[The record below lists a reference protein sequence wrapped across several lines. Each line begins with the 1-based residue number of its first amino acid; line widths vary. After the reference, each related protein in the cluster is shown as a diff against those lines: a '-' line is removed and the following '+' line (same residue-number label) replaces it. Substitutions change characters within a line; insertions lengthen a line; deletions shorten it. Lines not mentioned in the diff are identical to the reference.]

1 MYILKL
7 RIHRGLQRENQ
18 IWIYRGNKV
27 AEVNRGRWADYNLF
41 YLHFSEHR
49 LSLLISVVNGN
60 AYRRLMTFI
69 LNEEK
74 VNTADTGLIECSIIG
89 RIFKSFGLGGNV
101 R

>member
-1 MYILKL
+1 MDIEGEGIMLL
-7 RIHRGLQRENQ
+7 RL
-18 IWIYRGNKV
+18 V
-27 AEVNRGRWADYNLF
+27 RGRWGDYNRF

-49 LSLLISVVNGN
+49 LSLLISAVNGS
-60 AYRRLMTFI
+60 AYSGLVTFI